1 MSVSIFVSWRD
12 RTHVSWQVCSDLRH
26 ETSEVQLEER
36 LLAHKK
42 YKQRERRYNN
52 EKQPGF

>member
-1 MSVSIFVSWRD
+1 MSVSTFVSWRD
-12 RTHVSWQVCSDLRH
+12 RTHVSWQVCSYLRH

-36 LLAHKK
+36 LLVDKK

-52 EKQPGF
+52 EKQSGF